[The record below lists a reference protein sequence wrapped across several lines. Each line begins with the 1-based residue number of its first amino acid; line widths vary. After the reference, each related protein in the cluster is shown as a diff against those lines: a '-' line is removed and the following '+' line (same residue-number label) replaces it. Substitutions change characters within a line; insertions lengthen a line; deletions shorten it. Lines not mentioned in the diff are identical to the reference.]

1 MPQQLKKIKS
11 KAGRRGNNEGSIY
24 QRESYGLWC
33 GTVTTGYNPNGK
45 PIRKTVYG
53 KTRQEAAKKATMLT
67 AEVFTHGYRTPV
79 VNGCANFQTLMTEWF
94 NLFKA
99 HKLASGTVEN
109 RRNLMR
115 NHIFPVFGDMEVND
129 IDLKRL
135 QKFFNTKADT
145 LAIDTVHKMKQ
156 LLNNFFI
163 YAVDEDIIKKNPM
176 SKVDIKRNT
185 GSDKKGKAL
194 RPEVRGIILAHAVKS
209 PILKPIIITFIL
221 TGLRP
226 QELIALRWANVCLD
240 SRVLFVC
247 EALNRVIEFNLD
259 GSVKSRSAKVG
270 KTKTRKSV
278 RSFEMPDNLVN
289 ALLEWKQHCEDNGIT
304 SEFVFPNTKNGEMRT
319 YAGLRS
325 LLERFKHSHGL
336 DDEGISLYTFRHTY
350 ATMLIEN
357 ELNDRLIADLMGHVK
372 TSTLHDNYNTV
383 FKHVRVKAA
392 NTIDGIFTSLTEN
405 QNPLDLRSSKA

>member
-1 MPQQLKKIKS
+1 MPQQLKKTKS

-24 QRESYGLWC
+24 QRESDGLWC

-45 PIRKTVYG
+45 PMRKTVYG
-53 KTRQEAAKKATMLT
+53 KTRQEAAQKVTMLT
-67 AEVFTHGYRTPV
+67 AEVFTHGYRTPT
-79 VNGCANFQTLMTEWF
+79 VNDSANFQTLLTEWF

-99 HKLASGTVEN
+99 PRLESGTVEN

-115 NHIFPVFGDMEVND
+115 NHIFPVFGEMDVKD

-135 QKFFNTKADT
+135 QGFLNLKANT

-156 LLNNFFI
+156 LLSNFFS
-163 YAVDEDIIKKNPM
+163 YAVDEGIISKNPI
-176 SKVDIKRNT
+176 SKVQLKRNI

-194 RPEVRGIILAHAVKS
+194 RPEVRGIVLSQAVS
-209 PILKPIIITFIL
+209 NPILKPIIITFIL

-226 QELIALRWANVCLD
+226 QELIALRWVNVCLD
-240 SRVLFVC
+240 SKVLSVC
-247 EALNRVIEFNLD
+247 EALNRVIEFNAD
-259 GSVKSRSAKVG
+259 GSVKSRSAKIG
-270 KTKTRKSV
+270 KTKTPKSV
-278 RSFEMPDNLVN
+278 RSFEMPGNLVS
-289 ALLEWKQHCEDNGIT
+289 ALLEWKQYCEANDIK
-304 SEFVFPNTKNGEMRT
+304 SEFVFPNTATGAMRT
-319 YAGLRS
+319 YSGLRS
-325 LLERFKHSHGL
+325 LLERFKSSHGL
-336 DDEGISLYTFRHTY
+336 KDEGISLYTFRHTY

-383 FKHVRVKAA
+383 FKHVRIKAA

-405 QNPLDLRSSKA
+405 KNPLDLG